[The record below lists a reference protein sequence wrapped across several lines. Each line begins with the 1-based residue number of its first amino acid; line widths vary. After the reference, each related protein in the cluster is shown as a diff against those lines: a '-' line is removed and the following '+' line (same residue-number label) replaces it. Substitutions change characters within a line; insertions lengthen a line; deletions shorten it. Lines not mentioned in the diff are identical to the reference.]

1 MKNPRSPT
9 GPHGMDTR
17 TALALV
23 LGGLAVYLAYYH
35 PVLGAAIGIGVVV
48 VTLLLSLLDE

>member
-1 MKNPRSPT
+1 MN
-9 GPHGMDTR
+9 TR

-23 LGGLAVYLAYYH
+23 LGGLAVYLAYYN

>member
-1 MKNPRSPT
+1 
-9 GPHGMDTR
+9 MDTR

-35 PVLGAAIGIGVVV
+35 PVLGAALGIGAVV